1 MASGITVVDIVLG
14 LLVIGR
20 ILVGLKEGLSIGLLS
35 LVGMVVGTV
44 GGLWLAPQIISAI
57 PGMPDQRLATSA
69 TIVVV
74 IIVCIVIGHLV
85 FTALGKATRKTDEA
99 HGADAYLGAIA
110 SLMVVSLLSWGV
122 LTALRPVAP
131 PRLAEAIDRSVLYR
145 TLDGVI
151 PDQFNDLPLRAVD
164 ALTAFLPNIFN
175 GTEPV
180 LPISP
185 PDRDPLGD
193 PAVEVAGAS
202 VLKIITDAPRCAS
215 DAAGSGW
222 VVAPERV
229 VTNAHVVAGSE
240 SIMASVR
247 GEGEYLAASLVAF
260 DDDLDLAI
268 LAVSGLDAPPLERT
282 GPLASGDDA
291 IALGFPWAGS
301 YDPAV
306 QRVRGIVSA
315 DGLDIYGQDG
325 VNREIYALRGA
336 VRPGNSGG
344 PLITSEGKVAG
355 TVFARSAID
364 PQTGYALTDAA
375 TGTLLDQAAALSQ
388 PVSSGACVLG

>member
-1 MASGITVVDIVLG
+1 M
-14 LLVIGR
+14 
-20 ILVGLKEGLSIGLLS
+20 
-35 LVGMVVGTV
+35 
-44 GGLWLAPQIISAI
+44 
-57 PGMPDQRLATSA
+57 
-69 TIVVV
+69 
-74 IIVCIVIGHLV
+74 
-85 FTALGKATRKTDEA
+85 
-99 HGADAYLGAIA
+99 
-110 SLMVVSLLSWGV
+110 
-122 LTALRPVAP
+122 
-131 PRLAEAIDRSVLYR
+131 
-145 TLDGVI
+145 
-151 PDQFNDLPLRAVD
+151 
-164 ALTAFLPNIFN
+164 
-175 GTEPV
+175 
-180 LPISP
+180 
-185 PDRDPLGD
+185 
-193 PAVEVAGAS
+193 
-202 VLKIITDAPRCAS
+202 
-215 DAAGSGW
+215 
-222 VVAPERV
+222 
-229 VTNAHVVAGSE
+229 
-240 SIMASVR
+240 
-247 GEGEYLAASLVAF
+247 
-260 DDDLDLAI
+260 
-268 LAVSGLDAPPLERT
+268 ERT